1 VFDAH
6 FMIWLMNFASAVIML
21 DLFAQILLQEKKDWG
36 ANMLQVLI
44 FVFAGLL
51 FVQVYWL

>member
-1 VFDAH
+1 
-6 FMIWLMNFASAVIML
+6 ML
-21 DLFAQILLQEKKDWG
+21 DLFAQILLQQKKDWG

-44 FVFAGLL
+44 FVFVGLL